1 MSSVQNPPEASE
13 DRAVDIPADMTK
25 AEAIKACE
33 RTAERDNAMSELASA
48 LLDRI

>member
-1 MSSVQNPPEASE
+1 MSSVQTPAETDENAT
-13 DRAVDIPADMTK
+13 VDLPAHMTK

-33 RTAERDNAMSELASA
+33 RTAERDNSMSELASA